1 MPKISEMTLEEL
13 QDYALNLENE
23 NTALRT
29 SNEEKDV
36 QVQEL
41 TGLNKELQKR
51 NNKLL
56 LQVEQDTPEPVKDE
70 PPKPVESCED
80 FARKLILNK

>member
-23 NTALRT
+23 NSGLKA
-29 SNEEKDV
+29 SNEEKEA

-56 LQVEQDTPEPVKDE
+56 LQVEQDTPEPAKEE
-70 PPKPVESCED
+70 PPKPVESCEE